1 MTTSASTQNRR
12 NPTIRVGI
20 VDDSSVMRALIR
32 RSLEAEGDFT
42 IVGEAGDPYEAR
54 AMIKATS
61 PDVVTLDIEMPR
73 MNGLE
78 FLQKIMTLRPMP
90 VIMVST
96 LTEAGANATIEALAL
111 GAVDCIAKPGPDHQG
126 SFGLLPRKVR
136 AAASARLPSPQR
148 TASRP
153 RVQSGRRY
161 QRVIGIGAST
171 GGVEALLRTI
181 PLFPPDAP
189 PTVIVQHMPRAFTK
203 SFAERLNARSAVT
216 VTEAME
222 GDVLRAGHV
231 YVAPG
236 SDTHLT
242 IKHGPQA
249 RCQLVS
255 GDPVSGHRPSIDVMF
270 QSLCQGAPHSVG
282 CLLTGMG
289 RDGAQGLKALY
300 ELGCPTVVQDE
311 DTSVVFG
318 MPRAAWEAN
327 ACDRLTPIDAIAET
341 VLSCAA
347 QDTVPS

>member
-1 MTTSASTQNRR
+1 
-12 NPTIRVGI
+12 
-20 VDDSSVMRALIR
+20 
-32 RSLEAEGDFT
+32 
-42 IVGEAGDPYEAR
+42 
-54 AMIKATS
+54 MIKATS

-73 MNGLE
+73 MNGLD

-111 GAVDCIAKPGPDHQG
+111 GAVDCIAKPGPEHQG

-136 AAASARLPSPQR
+136 AAASARLPSLQR
-148 TASRP
+148 SVARP
-153 RVQSGRRY
+153 RVRSGGRY
-161 QRVIGIGAST
+161 QRIIGIGAST

-181 PLFPPDAP
+181 PLFPHDAP
-189 PTVIVQHMPRAFTK
+189 PTVIVQHMPRAFTR

-216 VTEAME
+216 VTEASE
-222 GDVLRAGHV
+222 GDVLRSGHV
-231 YVAPG
+231 YLAPG

-242 IKHGPQA
+242 VKHGGQA

-255 GDPVSGHRPSIDVMF
+255 GDPISGHRPSIDVLF

-289 RDGAQGLKALY
+289 RDGAQGLKDLY
-300 ELGCPTVVQDE
+300 DLGCPTVVQDE
-311 DTSVVFG
+311 ETSVVFG
-318 MPRAAWEAN
+318 MPRAAWELS

-347 QDTVPS
+347 QDIAPS